1 MVVRPR
7 KCNPCRR
14 VDTCSAF
21 TLSLRWGCGRWHQA
35 IKPAQAAG
43 YKNRRKIEAMPF
55 DIAFTSS
62 SQFLRAQPWFRHLPE
77 ARQAQLINDVFTR
90 QGKKGEVLLRAGDG
104 VEGWYAVL
112 SGLVKL
118 QSSSGEGRV
127 SAFLGVPDGEWFG
140 EGSAMKPEPR
150 RYDVIALRDTVLFCL
165 PRASFDELLANCLP
179 FNHFLVAHLNKRLG
193 QAMTIIE
200 AGRLRS
206 PEQRVALYLS
216 RVFWHGRRRLV
227 LSQEELGHLVGLSR
241 QTVNRALKSMEQQ
254 GLVSLALGRVTML
267 DEQALTAHAVCADA
281 PLAKAAV

>member
-1 MVVRPR
+1 
-7 KCNPCRR
+7 
-14 VDTCSAF
+14 
-21 TLSLRWGCGRWHQA
+21 
-35 IKPAQAAG
+35 
-43 YKNRRKIEAMPF
+43 MPF
-55 DIAFTSS
+55 DIVCTSS
-62 SQFLRAQPWFRHLPE
+62 SQFLKAQPWFRELPSEQQARVTE
-77 ARQAQLINDVFTR
+77 AVFTSH
-90 QGKKGEVLLRAGDG
+90 GKKGDVLLRAGG
-104 VEGWYAVL
+104 EVEGWYAVL

-118 QSSSGEGRV
+118 QSSSAQGRV

-140 EGSAMKPEPR
+140 EGSALKPEPR

-165 PRASFDELLANCLP
+165 PRAVFDELMATCLP

-206 PEQRVALYLS
+206 PEERVALYLS
-216 RVFWHGRRRLV
+216 RVFWQGRRRLV

-267 DEQALTAHAVCADA
+267 DEQALTAHAGSRDTPA
-281 PLAKAAV
+281 PSLNQA